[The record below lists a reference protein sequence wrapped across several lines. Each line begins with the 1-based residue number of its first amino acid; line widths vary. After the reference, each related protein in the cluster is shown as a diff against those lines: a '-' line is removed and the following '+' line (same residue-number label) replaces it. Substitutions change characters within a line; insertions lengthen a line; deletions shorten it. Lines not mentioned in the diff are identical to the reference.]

1 MAPGGGG
8 AGLSSGAM
16 KLVEQLKKRLEA
28 SQASESL
35 NPVVWTCLYPHALL
49 WTRWCGPLPSY

>member
-1 MAPGGGG
+1 MAVAAAGGGG

-28 SQASESL
+28 SQASESVD
-35 NPVVWTCLYPHALL
+35 PVVWTSLYPHSPPV
-49 WTRWCGPLPSY
+49 C